1 MMTRR
6 GGSVTDLDVAE
17 LRIGTFTGR
26 MLVWR
31 TVTASPVIPVPLD
44 EAVAL
49 VAFEQA
55 CLHRTMTLE
64 AITVGERAI
73 LVQRTPNSA
82 LLFRHMPPQAIMTRL
97 SPKSIGTDEVIYG
110 SARSG

>member
-1 MMTRR
+1 MTRASCQASMKVSL
-6 GGSVTDLDVAE
+6 GLETGAGSPCSSLPAD
-17 LRIGTFTGR
+17 G
-26 MLVWR
+26 
-31 TVTASPVIPVPLD
+31 P
-44 EAVAL
+44 VAL
-49 VAFEQA
+49 VTFEQA
-55 CLHRTMTLE
+55 CLHRTMTLK

-73 LVQRTPNSA
+73 LAQRTPNSA

>member
-1 MMTRR
+1 M
-6 GGSVTDLDVAE
+6 L
-17 LRIGTFTGR
+17 IWGTI
-26 MLVWR
+26 L
-31 TVTASPVIPVPLD
+31 ASPILLVPSD
-44 EAVAL
+44 EPVAL
-49 VAFEQA
+49 VTFEQA
-55 CLHRTMTLE
+55 CLHRTMTLK

-73 LVQRTPNSA
+73 LAQRAPNRA